1 MKYVSINVETT
12 GWDVDYCQIL
22 SMNAIIDDLETQK
35 SLDMLPRFHA
45 YFSYP
50 RIMGSPRALAH
61 NSNILKKLSE
71 VSSPMTLED
80 IRKRPAGPQKYIDIV
95 MDGRSTIPA
104 IVFRN
109 FLKDNGYNMPSD
121 IDDRGRICIIPAGK
135 DFAFF
140 GRKFLESLPGLSEQV
155 SMGHC
160 CLDPSILYVEP
171 NDTAIPSLSQC
182 IHRSG
187 EKPQQIHEALDDALS
202 VIKLLRKKWVRGI
215 GFVTEENILEHT
227 FS

>member
-1 MKYVSINVETT
+1 MRYVSINIETT
-12 GWDVDYCQIL
+12 GGDVDYCQVL
-22 SMNAIIDDLETQK
+22 SIDAIIDDLEVQK
-35 SLDMLPRFHA
+35 SFDMLPRFHA
-45 YFSYP
+45 YLSYP
-50 RIMGSPRALAH
+50 RIMGSPRALAR

-71 VSSPMTLED
+71 VAFPMTLED

-95 MDGRSTIPA
+95 IDGRSTIPA

-109 FLKDNGYNMPSD
+109 FLKDNGYNMSSD
-121 IDDRGRICIIPAGK
+121 VDDRGRICIIPAGK

-140 GRKFLESLPGLSEQV
+140 GRRFLESLPGLSEQV

-171 NDTAIPSLSQC
+171 NDTEIPSLSQC
-182 IHRSG
+182 IDRSG
-187 EKPQQIHEALDDALS
+187 EYPRQIHNTLDDTLS
-202 VIKLLRKKWVRGI
+202 VIKLLRKKWVCGV
-215 GFVTEENILEHT
+215 GFVTEEDILKHT